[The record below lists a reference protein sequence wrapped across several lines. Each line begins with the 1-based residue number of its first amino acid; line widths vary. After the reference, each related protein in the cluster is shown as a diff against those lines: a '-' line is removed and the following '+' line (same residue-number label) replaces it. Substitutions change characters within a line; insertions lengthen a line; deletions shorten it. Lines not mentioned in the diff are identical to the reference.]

1 MQPSNANKLKPHK
14 LLNYF
19 ESLLSNSLDEV
30 FIRRIISAVYFSSL
44 FNYWSIKNICK
55 GNKGK
60 GNNNDSFPHTQFI
73 QDLASSGLDPQIYLL
88 YVYRVAVDHYT
99 LNPTKVTLTSHP
111 YKGRTQDVKIN
122 ENILRKILESA
133 KDVSFLDNY

>member
-1 MQPSNANKLKPHK
+1 M
-14 LLNYF
+14 
-19 ESLLSNSLDEV
+19 
-30 FIRRIISAVYFSSL
+30 RRIISAVYFSL

-88 YVYRVAVDHYT
+88 YVYRVAVNHYT
-99 LNPTKVTLTSHP
+99 LNPTEVTLTSHP
-111 YKGRTQDVKIN
+111 YKGRTQDVKID

-133 KDVSFLDNY
+133 KDVLSFLDNY

>member
-30 FIRRIISAVYFSSL
+30 FIRRIISAVYFSL
-44 FNYWSIKNICK
+44 FNYWSMKNICK

-60 GNNNDSFPHTQFI
+60 GDNNDSFPHTQFI
-73 QDLASSGLDPQIYLL
+73 QDLASSGLDPQIYLS
-88 YVYRVAVDHYT
+88 YGQSTQNKRT
-99 LNPTKVTLTSHP
+99 NKTKY
-111 YKGRTQDVKIN
+111 YK
-122 ENILRKILESA
+122 RKGN
-133 KDVSFLDNY
+133 KQVRRKTT

>member
-19 ESLLSNSLDEV
+19 ESLLNNSLDEV
-30 FIRRIISAVYFSSL
+30 FIRRIISAVYFSL

-55 GNKGK
+55 GSKGK
-60 GNNNDSFPHTQFI
+60 GYNNDSFPHTQFI
-73 QDLASSGLDPQIYLL
+73 QELARSGLDPQIYLL

-111 YKGRTQDVKIN
+111 YKGSTQNVKID

-133 KDVSFLDNY
+133 KDVLSFLDIY